1 ASVGHSAGGNLCTS
15 MVLASRDA
23 GLPLPAA
30 VMPMSPWYD
39 MALTGRT
46 LLTVDAT
53 RQVLRSVADTTIAPL
68 AAHDRDHGT
77 DLVAS
82 LRAFLEAN
90 GHWESAAHALGV
102 HRHTLRSRIARIEA
116 LLGCRLD
123 VARVRAELLLALIA
137 ADT

>member
-1 ASVGHSAGGNLCTS
+1 MERFAGAIDRAR
-15 MVLASRDA
+15 LAAAAAQA
-23 GLPLPAA
+23 GTVQEFA
-30 VMPMSPWYD
+30 
-39 MALTGRT
+39 ALTGRT